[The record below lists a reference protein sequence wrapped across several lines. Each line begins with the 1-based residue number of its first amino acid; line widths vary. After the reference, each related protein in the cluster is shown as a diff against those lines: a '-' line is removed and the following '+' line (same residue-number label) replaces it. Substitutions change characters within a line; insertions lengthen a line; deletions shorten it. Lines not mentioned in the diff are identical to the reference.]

1 MADRSTAITPGETAP
16 DFTLKDQDEQDF
28 TLGALKGKRVLLS
41 FHPLAA
47 TGFCT
52 TQMKDLEANFD
63 AMAALDTVPVGISVD
78 APPAKKLWA
87 TDMGVKK
94 LRLLSDFWP
103 HGAVSAAYGMFR
115 EQYGTSK
122 RANVLVDGNGRVAWV
137 KEYKILSAPDIAEV
151 MAVLKK

>member
-1 MADRSTAITPGETAP
+1 MADRTTPITPGETAP

-28 TLGALKGKRVLLS
+28 TLSDLKGRRVLLS

-63 AMAALDTVPVGISVD
+63 AMAALGTVPAGTRVA

-87 TDMGVKK
+87 ADMGVTR
-94 LRLLSDFWP
+94 LRLLSD
-103 HGAVSAAYGMFR
+103 
-115 EQYGTSK
+115 
-122 RANVLVDGNGRVAWV
+122 
-137 KEYKILSAPDIAEV
+137 
-151 MAVLKK
+151 